1 MPIDAIKVRYWRE
14 SGHGFLRR
22 ECPLMVDIVEK
33 VESSAALQNCQND
46 IEIFNRLKLPGQIHL
61 ELATFVELR
70 KMRSPT
76 SAHLKRAHEAK
87 IFCPIDTRTFST
99 ESALTGHN
107 FKSA

>member
-1 MPIDAIKVRYWRE
+1 MGANTRSASPAEIAFME
-14 SGHGFLRR
+14 
-22 ECPLMVDIVEK
+22 ECPLLADIVEK

-76 SAHLKRAHEAK
+76 SVHLKRAHEAK
-87 IFCPIDTRTFST
+87 
-99 ESALTGHN
+99 N
-107 FKSA
+107 FLSH

>member
-1 MPIDAIKVRYWRE
+1 VFRKRKSEILKTAVRR
-14 SGHGFLRR
+14 SSFLLQ
-22 ECPLMVDIVEK
+22 CMSPLMADIVEK

-76 SAHLKRAHEAK
+76 SVHLKRAHEAK
-87 IFCPIDTRTFST
+87 
-99 ESALTGHN
+99 N
-107 FKSA
+107 FLSH